1 KRFILLEAMTSN
13 GAYFG
18 FGEEM
23 KQQAWRDILVLIHI
37 FIAFELVVPDALF
50 NAIVV
55 GKHFNRV

>member
-1 KRFILLEAMTSN
+1 MTSN